1 MIVMISV
8 KTKIGIIAV
17 AIVKNRNKI
26 EMILTTMTVAV
37 AKWIEAMAKL
47 VIMITTLIMVKY
59 LAILMLSIFLHRDNE
74 NLF

>member
-59 LAILMLSIFLHRDNE
+59 K
-74 NLF
+74 

>member
-26 EMILTTMTVAV
+26 EMILTTMIVAV

-59 LAILMLSIFLHRDNE
+59 K
-74 NLF
+74 